1 MNHQPR
7 GWMSAAGAALLAL
20 ILGITQAVAQD
31 NSKLLRRSDSGERI
45 RILDAVY
52 GQDERI
58 CRALDAVSRSCDRR
72 ESCEVTADDR
82 LCGNP
87 YANVRKELFVGYDC
101 GDGRRSITVY
111 EGEVARIYCRTA
123 SVAEVVEVVE
133 DPVPVDLLQEPPPNA
148 QRGALYIAVAEYG
161 ARDRIC
167 DAAPTLAYSCDGV
180 ERCDVPVDNDLCG
193 DPARGTPKSLYLAYW
208 CDGELSERDYR
219 EGQTV
224 SLRCR

>member
-1 MNHQPR
+1 MNTNLR
-7 GWMSAAGAALLAL
+7 NAFIVCSALLTA
-20 ILGITQAVAQD
+20 AVATAQES
-31 NSKLLRRSDSGERI
+31 SKLLRRSDSGERI

-52 GQDERI
+52 GQDERL

-101 GDGRRSITVY
+101 GDGRRSITVF
-111 EGEVARIYCRTA
+111 EGEVARIYCRSA
-123 SVAEVVEVVE
+123 RAEVVDVVDE
-133 DPVPVDLLQEPPPNA
+133 PAPPVDLLQQPPPDA

-161 ARDRIC
+161 SGERLC
-167 DAAPTLAYSCDGV
+167 DAAPTLAYSCDGQS
-180 ERCDVPVDNDLCG
+180 RCDVPVDNDLCG

-224 SLRCR
+224 SLSCR